1 MSAPPALGSPPTLL
15 CIDDQESA
23 LKIRKLFLEAQG
35 YKVLIASSGREGLEL
50 LKAHPLDAV
59 ILDYRMP
66 EMDGAEVAERMQ
78 QTHPALP
85 IIVLSGYVAD
95 LPERLKSIA
104 RGFVAKGGS
113 PAELLNILAEVL
125 GGQPLK
131 RPPKSAEVLA
141 ESAEQVERSKRV
153 VSENLRR
160 LEERKRVSRKA

>member
-1 MSAPPALGSPPTLL
+1 MSTPPALGSSQPTLL

-50 LKAHPLDAV
+50 LKAERVDAV

-66 EMDGAEVAERMQ
+66 EMDGTEVAEKIQ
-78 QTHPALP
+78 QTHPALA
-85 IIVLSGYVAD
+85 IIVLSGYVAE

-104 RGFVAKGGS
+104 RGFVAKGG
-113 PAELLNILAEVL
+113 PATELLSILEEAM
-125 GGQPLK
+125 GCHPPK
-131 RPPKSAEVLA
+131 RPPKPAEVLE
-141 ESAEQVERSKRV
+141 ESVEQVERAKRV

-160 LEERKRVSRKA
+160 LQERRQAGKR